1 MCGAIDEDRMLDGEG
16 DFLLSDLD
24 DVGADCD

>member
-1 MCGAIDEDRMLDGEG
+1 MSGAVDETRMLDGHG
-16 DFLLSDLD
+16 DWLLSDLD